1 LRGIPTLLHLS
12 EHPQLFT
19 QSKAAKREKA
29 GRFFLL
35 FIVLS
40 CIGLLGWGASRV
52 ENKDYDFKK
61 GANRTDTNGKPIE
74 ASPASFILSF
84 CVGQVGG
91 WFFWFFLWII
101 VFKTRYVPVQW
112 SGQGGTL
119 TQHASSAPCFSASF

>member
-1 LRGIPTLLHLS
+1 
-12 EHPQLFT
+12 
-19 QSKAAKREKA
+19 
-29 GRFFLL
+29 
-35 FIVLS
+35 
-40 CIGLLGWGASRV
+40 V

-61 GANRTDTNGKPIE
+61 GANRTDTQGKPIE